1 MATRSRTHQHNPRR
15 RSAPGQALGAVIVV
29 AGLIAT
35 TSCTPSPD
43 PEPVSDPVKLLQHVR
58 VGLSPAAGVETI
70 EGTTIS
76 VTATGE
82 SSAETTEYSTA
93 DTVGELPVRVS
104 LQYTAGARSG
114 SDLAELEGHSG
125 PIEIDLTL
133 ENLTVRPQTIE
144 YDAAGQTRSDTALVG
159 APLTIAASTKLE
171 GVRADDVTP
180 GSADG
185 TSGTNGV
192 LSSTA
197 DGAAVVQWA
206 TVLAPPRS
214 GASTTLRLV
223 ADVENFQVPAFDLA
237 VQPGLNTDLSA
248 DGVIAGAFSSG
259 TGSELD
265 LQRRTISL
273 VSDVNIVLTK
283 AGATITDVRQ
293 NLETTSETLG
303 VETAGELRDNS
314 EALARTMQDLKDQ
327 LQVLGSDLET
337 ATSTTQSTTLSQ
349 LQQTVSAVDAMLG
362 DTSAAPTTV
371 PINGDG
377 CSAEVPRPGQTAT
390 VYSSILTMA
399 AQLDAYA
406 KVSADCRDSVA
417 DSLRTTVGPEN
428 PTPEEC
434 AAQGSVTCSL
444 RGSAVTVTVAL
455 VGLVARGDA
464 LVESLKLESIPQAIS
479 DQKASGEALEQV
491 RTDLEAALESA
502 EADDDYTTALAAVK
516 DAITSARDSVTATR
530 DASKEARDGVDELRE
545 TLTETAA
552 AARGELVD
560 GSIRDGSMMQ
570 QNEQLAEEVC
580 KLADGDAPRKGRLS
594 DEQANQLRSYLTS
607 TPCEPSESEPIEPTP
622 TPTPT
627 ESEPEPEPSAS
638 ATDEPTPTPTP
649 AEPAPTEPT
658 PGLPVP
664 VPVVP
669 ALPAPGDSTTD
680 VPATDESSTDQP
692 AEPPA
697 MDRVMQVEL
706 LPPLDGIP
714 PLGFD
719 DPLDVRLRDQA
730 TAWDSV
736 LAAVDT
742 TDPDQEIT
750 RTFDALDTTIDAID
764 ADLDEVEDAVKALD
778 KAATADV
785 TSTQRELDALAASLD
800 SAILS
805 SAQVGTTLDELK
817 KQQDGLGAEI
827 KKSLGDVS
835 AETITAI
842 DKTVGTQ
849 VREVAEIG
857 DAGSASVITAFDRSI
872 SGLKATSDEV
882 VGDAG
887 GTVDKQRAELNQR
900 GDALAA
906 GLDKST
912 QASLANIA
920 SSTSGST
927 RDVEG
932 ARALLTSSLNNV
944 MLDLGDR
951 SVNGSGLLGS
961 MATSAAKADTADFQL
976 ALASQNAEG
985 YTNIR
990 SRDVAGLLLRQAQFK
1005 ASLAAVDDLPPFH
1018 LKVPD
1023 GATSQTL
1030 YTLTIDA
1037 GT

>member
-1 MATRSRTHQHNPRR
+1 MAARSRTHQHIFRGGIAPKRR
-15 RSAPGQALGAVIVV
+15 VGAVLIA

-35 TSCTPSPD
+35 TSCTPTPE

-58 VGLSPAAGVETI
+58 VGLSPAAGIETI

-76 VTATGE
+76 VAATGE
-82 SSAETTEYSTA
+82 SSTENTEYSTA

-104 LQYTAGARSG
+104 LQYRAGGKSG
-114 SDLAELEGHSG
+114 SDLAELQGHSG
-125 PIEIDLTL
+125 PVEIDLTL
-133 ENLTVRPQTIE
+133 ENLTVKPRTIE

-185 TSGTNGV
+185 TAGTNGV
-192 LSSTA
+192 LSSTE

-223 ADVENFQVPAFDLA
+223 ADVEDFQVPVFDLA

-248 DGVIAGAFSSG
+248 DGVVTGAFSSG
-259 TGSELD
+259 SGSELD
-265 LQRRTISL
+265 LQRRTIAL
-273 VSDVNIVLTK
+273 VADVNIVLTR

-314 EALARTMQDLKDQ
+314 QALARTMQDLKDQ
-327 LQVLGSDLET
+327 LQVLGADLT
-337 ATSTTQSTTLSQ
+337 AATNTTQSTTMSQ
-349 LQQTVSAVDAMLG
+349 LQQTVSAVDSMLG
-362 DTSAAPTTV
+362 DTSAAPTTI

-377 CSAEVPRPGQTAT
+377 CTAEVPRPGQTAT

-444 RGSAVTVTVAL
+444 RGSAVTVTAAL
-455 VGLVARGDA
+455 LGLVAEGDA
-464 LVESLKLESIPQAIS
+464 LVESLDLKSLPLAIKN
-479 DQKASGEALEQV
+479 QEASRDALEQV
-491 RTDLEAALESA
+491 RIDLDALLESA
-502 EADDDYTTALAAVK
+502 AADDDYTLALAEVK
-516 DAITSARDSVTATR
+516 DAIASARDSVTATR
-530 DASKEARDGVDELRE
+530 DASQAARDSIDGLRDR
-545 TLTETAA
+545 LTAIGDTATAA
-552 AARGELVD
+552 RSELGE
-560 GSIRDGSMMQ
+560 GSLLDGSMMQ
-570 QNEQLAEEVC
+570 QSQRLADELCELAERGRMSTRD
-580 KLADGDAPRKGRLS
+580 AD
-594 DEQANQLRSYLTS
+594 QLRSYLTA
-607 TPCEPSESEPIEPTP
+607 TPCAPTEPTPDPTLPTP

-627 ESEPEPEPSAS
+627 VPAPSPEPTESAPG
-638 ATDEPTPTPTP
+638 D
-649 AEPAPTEPT
+649 PAP
-658 PGLPVP
+658 G
-664 VPVVP
+664 VP
-669 ALPAPGDSTTD
+669 APVLPAPGDSAPGVPAPVLPAPGDSTPD
-680 VPATDESSTDQP
+680 EPAVS
-692 AEPPA
+692 PA
-697 MDRVMQVEL
+697 MDRVMQVTV
-706 LPPLDGIP
+706 IP
-714 PLGFD
+714 PRDLLQPVGFQ

-730 TAWDSV
+730 AAWDSV

-742 TDPDQEIT
+742 TDPDQEIAQA
-750 RTFDALDTTIDAID
+750 FDDLDTTIDDTD
-764 ADLDEVEDAVKALD
+764 ARLDAVDEAVAALD
-778 KAATADV
+778 TAATKNT
-785 TSTQRELDALAASLD
+785 TSTQSELENLKDSLEK
-800 SAILS
+800 AIGPS
-805 SAQVGTTLDELK
+805 DDIGTTLEELRT
-817 KQQDGLGAEI
+817 QQEGLGDRIME
-827 KKSLGDVS
+827 SLGEVS
-835 AETITAI
+835 VETATEVYKAV
-842 DKTVGTQ
+842 DDQ
-849 VREVAEIG
+849 VREVADIG

-872 SGLKATSDEV
+872 SGLKSTSDQV
-882 VGDAG
+882 VTDAG
-887 GTVDKQRAELNQR
+887 GTVDKQRNELNQR
-900 GDALAA
+900 GDVLAE
-906 GLDKST
+906 GLDRST
-912 QASLANIA
+912 QASLVNIA

-932 ARALLTSSLNNV
+932 AGALLASSLNNV

-951 SVNGSGLLGS
+951 TVNGSGLLGS

-990 SRDVAGLLLRQAQFK
+990 SRDVNGLLLRQAQFK
-1005 ASLAAVDDLPPFH
+1005 ASLAAVEELPPFH
-1018 LKVPD
+1018 LEVPE

-1030 YTLTIDA
+1030 YTLTIGA
-1037 GT
+1037 NP